1 MAREV
6 LGPGVQVSTR
16 SRSKPWWRDCAS
28 LGHVRSFDGAGA
40 FCIYCSD
47 MAKRHP
53 YKINVDLTFAPLE
66 DPKFI
71 VSDLKEHET
80 WWFNHPSFFSN
91 RAISICPPHLLKGI
105 TK

>member
-1 MAREV
+1 
-6 LGPGVQVSTR
+6 
-16 SRSKPWWRDCAS
+16 
-28 LGHVRSFDGAGA
+28 
-40 FCIYCSD
+40 

-53 YKINVDLTFAPLE
+53 YKINFDLTFAPLE

-71 VSDLKEHET
+71 VSDLKEHEI